1 MKTEKYSE
9 DYVSANHPNN
19 TDSITSG
26 RGDLSFSGNLY
37 VTGTYSGKLNVS
49 GRLTITKDARVSGEI
64 AATDLLVEGNLQG
77 SARIAG
83 RAVFF
88 SESFFSGA
96 LNAVE
101 AEFHH
106 GCFVSGKR
114 VIGRVIEQERR
125 NIPLNKSINAGVPV
139 SIPDEITHIK

>member
-9 DYVSANHPNN
+9 ENISANYSSNA
-19 TDSITSG
+19 DAITSG
-26 RGDLSFSGNLY
+26 RGDLSYSGNLS
-37 VTGTYSGKLNVS
+37 VRGTFSGKLNVS
-49 GRLTITKDARVSGEI
+49 GRLIITKDARVSGEI
-64 AATDLLVEGNLQG
+64 AATDLIVEGNLQG
-77 SARIAG
+77 SARISG

-96 LNAVE
+96 LNAFE

-114 VIGRVIEQERR
+114 VVGRVIELERH
-125 NIPLNKSINAGVPV
+125 NVPQTKSFTAGLPV
-139 SIPDEITHIK
+139 SIPDEITHKK